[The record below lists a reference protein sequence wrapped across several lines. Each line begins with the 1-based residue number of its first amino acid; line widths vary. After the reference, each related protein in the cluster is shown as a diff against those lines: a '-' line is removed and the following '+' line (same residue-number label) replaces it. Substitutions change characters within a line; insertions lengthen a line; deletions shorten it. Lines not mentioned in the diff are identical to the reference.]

1 MKPATLRRY
10 ALGLPE
16 ATESPHFESV
26 SFRVRSRIFATVP
39 PGWGF
44 VHVFVSSAVREE
56 MLASHP
62 EATEPLT
69 WGGRVVGVRIDLGAA
84 PASLVKSAL
93 RRAWMAK
100 APASLAATLE
110 SGPE

>member
-1 MKPATLRRY
+1 M
-10 ALGLPE
+10 
-16 ATESPHFESV
+16 
-26 SFRVRSRIFATVP
+26 P

-100 APASLAATLE
+100 APASVMVTLEGVFADFDPSQPSEPLPRRTVRVLATL
-110 SGPE
+110 PADAINY